1 MGRAGGR
8 RPRPAGPHG
17 RGLRRLRRL
26 ARGPGPRRR
35 RRRLPHRRP
44 QASPGRGGGH
54 RTGRGRSGAG
64 RRRALGDRGA
74 VARRGRGCTAQPLR
88 HYGGRPSLPPGHRS
102 LDVARPVTR
111 SEPEA
116 HVIAEPAV
124 QLRLLDLQAAD
135 TALNQLAH
143 RRTHLPELAAIA
155 ERGARAGELYD
166 AVIDARTRLD
176 DLATEQKRLEADVE
190 TVRARTTR
198 DESRLQ
204 AGGLPSREL
213 ESLQHEI
220 ATLARRQSTLE
231 DELLDVME
239 QAEEAESALAEA
251 TVRHEALV
259 AEQRE
264 LEGRRDAAFA
274 EIDAAIAQRTPER

>member
-1 MGRAGGR
+1 
-8 RPRPAGPHG
+8 
-17 RGLRRLRRL
+17 
-26 ARGPGPRRR
+26 
-35 RRRLPHRRP
+35 
-44 QASPGRGGGH
+44 
-54 RTGRGRSGAG
+54 
-64 RRRALGDRGA
+64 
-74 VARRGRGCTAQPLR
+74 
-88 HYGGRPSLPPGHRS
+88 
-102 LDVARPVTR
+102 
-111 SEPEA
+111 
-116 HVIAEPAV
+116 VIAEPAV

-251 TVRHEALV
+251 TVRHDALV

-274 EIDAAIAQRTPER
+274 EIDAAIAQRTPERAAIAGELPADLLALYEKARTQSGTGAALLRQRRCEACHLDLSGSELSRVRTAAPDEVVRCDNCRAILVRTAESGL